1 MYNMEWREVLIFWPT
16 PEPVKVTVY
25 QLFSSLSTIKTL
37 SSYIDRIDSNKVS
50 WSELAWMISRDTH
63 CIEIDPKSSDDINFI
78 RSWYP
83 KINQAKRLVREMLSE
98 NGLAVNTSKTEN
110 FKIFRNT
117 NQHWKECK
125 VLGSLL
131 DTVHNIKRR
140 YGLVTAT
147 YNILGNI
154 FNSHFTKPDT
164 KLKVFNSYVGSI
176 FLYKSKLYVLI
187 EETCKAIDCVKSNS
201 WKKSWKLLV
210 ESDEQ

>member
-50 WSELAWMISRDTH
+50 WLELDWMISRDTH

-98 NGLAVNTSKTEN
+98 KGLAVNTSKTEN

-147 YNILGNI
+147 YNKLGNI
-154 FNSHFTKPDT
+154 FNSHFIKPGT

-176 FLYKSKLYVLI
+176 FYVTANFGCWLKSSLKRSTVFK
-187 EETCKAIDCVKSNS
+187 ESSWEKS
-201 WKKSWKLLV
+201 
-210 ESDEQ
+210 